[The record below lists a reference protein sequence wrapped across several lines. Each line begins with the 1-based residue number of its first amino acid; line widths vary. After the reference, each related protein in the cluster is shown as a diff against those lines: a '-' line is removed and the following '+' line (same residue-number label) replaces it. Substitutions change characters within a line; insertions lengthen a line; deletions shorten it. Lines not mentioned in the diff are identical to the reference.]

1 VTQPR
6 LGATPGDN
14 LTTEFRVWAP
24 SHDALEVALVDG
36 DRTVPMTCG
45 EGGYHVA
52 SVAGTIVGD
61 EYWYQLPDGRRLP
74 DPASRHQPNGVH
86 GPSAIVGPHFDWT
99 DSGFRAPLLS
109 ELVLYEVHVGAF
121 TAGGTFESA
130 IAQLPELAELGVN
143 AIELMPIAEFP
154 GGRNWGYDGVAPFAA
169 QSTYGGPDGLRALVD
184 AAHAQGIAVFL
195 DVVYNHLGPEGNLLH
210 EWGPYFTSEY
220 ATPWGD
226 ALNFAGSGSDEVR
239 RFFIESAR
247 WWVIDCHLDGLRV
260 DAVHAI
266 VDPSPRPFVEQLTE
280 EIHRAAEEQGRA
292 AVIIAES
299 ATNDPRTIRPAGAS
313 GGFGFDAQWSDDF
326 HHALHALLTGE
337 RAGYYED
344 FGALADLA
352 HAYEHGFTYD
362 GRYSTYRG
370 CSVGAGTG
378 DIPGER
384 FVVFAQ
390 NHDQIGNRMNGE
402 RLSALVG
409 PAALRLAAAAVL
421 AAPFV
426 PLLFM
431 GEAEGVTTPFPY
443 FVSHGDPD
451 LVDAVR
457 KGRAREFAGFQ
468 GSGDP
473 PDPQAESTF
482 ESAVLS
488 DAVTEDGAALRS
500 WYRRLLTLRRT
511 QPQLCA
517 LDRDATSVSV
527 HEREQSLVVAR
538 GRRAEVVVALHFGE
552 GAVDVGL
559 PAPGSWR
566 VLADSSTAPPFDG
579 ARAARL
585 DGAVVSLAPWG
596 AVVLERVI
604 ASP

>member
-14 LTTEFRVWAP
+14 LATTFRVWAP
-24 SHDALEVALVDG
+24 SHDRVDVVIVDG
-36 DRTVPMTCG
+36 ERTVPMARA
-45 EGGYHVA
+45 ERGYHVA
-52 SVAGTIVGD
+52 TVAGTIVGD

-109 ELVLYEVHVGAF
+109 ELVLYEVHVGTF
-121 TAGGTFESA
+121 TVAGTFEGA
-130 IAQLPELAELGVN
+130 VARLPELAELGVN
-143 AIELMPIAEFP
+143 AVELMPIAEFP
-154 GGRNWGYDGVAPFAA
+154 GGRNWGYDGVSPFAA
-169 QSTYGGPDGLRALVD
+169 QSTYGGPDGLRTFVD
-184 AAHAQGIAVFL
+184 AAHAHGIAVFV

-226 ALNFAGSGSDEVR
+226 ALNFSGAGSDEVR
-239 RFFIESAR
+239 RFFVESAR
-247 WWVIDCHLDGLRV
+247 WWVIDCHVDGLRV

-280 EIHRAAEEQGRA
+280 EIHLAAREHGRA
-292 AVIIAES
+292 AIVIAES
-299 ATNDPRTIRPAGAS
+299 AANDPRTIRAIEA

-337 RAGYYED
+337 RSGYYED

-370 CSVGAGTG
+370 CTVGAATG
-378 DIPGER
+378 GIPGER

-402 RLSALVG
+402 RLSAIVS
-409 PAALRLAAAAVL
+409 PAGLRLAAASML

-431 GEAEGVTTPFPY
+431 GEEDGVTTPFPY
-443 FVSHGDPD
+443 FVSHGDPE
-451 LVDAVR
+451 LVEAVR
-457 KGRAREFAGFQ
+457 RGRAREFAGFQ
-468 GSGDP
+468 GDGEP

-482 ESAVLS
+482 SSAVLPEL
-488 DAVTEDGAALRS
+488 VTEDGAALRA
-500 WYRRLLTLRRT
+500 WYRRLLTMRRIH
-511 QPQLCA
+511 PQLSV

-527 HEREQSLVVAR
+527 DERQQSLVVAR
-538 GRRAEVVVALHFGE
+538 GRRAEVAIALHFGE
-552 GAVDVGL
+552 GSVELRL
-559 PAPGSWR
+559 PARGPWR
-566 VLADSSTAPPFDG
+566 VLADSSTAPPFESES
-579 ARAARL
+579 ATTL
-585 DGAVVSLAPWG
+585 DADVVPLGSWG
-596 AVVLERVI
+596 AVLLERVI
-604 ASP
+604 ATP